1 MQAKFVIDDDLLRLA
16 QELTGIPTK
25 EAVIE
30 EALCL
35 LIRVHQRINVQELRG
50 QLHWEGSLDEL
61 REGRFL
67 ADHPS
72 TP

>member
-1 MQAKFVIDDDLLRLA
+1 MQARFVIDDDLLCLA

-30 EALCL
+30 EALRL

-50 QLHWEGSLDEL
+50 QLHWEGNLDEL